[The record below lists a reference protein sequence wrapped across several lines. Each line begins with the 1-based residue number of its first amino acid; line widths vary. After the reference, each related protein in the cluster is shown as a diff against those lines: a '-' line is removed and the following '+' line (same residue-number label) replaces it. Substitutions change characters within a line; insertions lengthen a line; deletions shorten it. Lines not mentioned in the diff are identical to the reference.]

1 MDRIIYT
8 TMTGAN
14 AAAHRQSVLANN
26 LANASTNG
34 FRAEMSTFR
43 SVPMQGDGSTTRVF
57 ALEAT
62 SGYLNTAG
70 PAKTTGRSL
79 DAMAMGNAWFA
90 VQGLD
95 GLEAYT
101 RAGSFNV
108 SAAGQLVTPS
118 GLPVL
123 SDGGAPIDIPQGAEV
138 TLGADGTI
146 TAKAAGQPPAAV
158 GRLKLASPRRK
169 TRSSVATTGC
179 FAPPRVSPCPTMQQR
194 ACSAVRSKAQR
205 EPGGEH
211 GGHDRRL
218 APVRTTDA
226 ASANGRN
233 QRQISRP
240 AAQPQRLTAG
250 LTPTLNRLQENAMFT
265 ALYTAKSG
273 MTVQQTN
280 IDLHSHNLSNVSTT
294 GFKRNFANVEDLAYQ
309 NYRQVGAAATE
320 QNQLPTGLHMGLGA
334 RTVSIGLQLRAG
346 QPAGVQEQPGR
357 GHQRQRLL

>member
-158 GRLKLASPRRK
+158 GRLKLASPTAEDPLKRGDDGLFR
-169 TRSSVATTGC
+169 TASG
-179 FAPPRVSPCPTMQQR
+179 
-194 ACSAVRSKAQR
+194 
-205 EPGGEH
+205 EPM
-211 GGHDRRL
+211 
-218 APVRTTDA
+218 PNDA
-226 ASANGRN
+226 AARMLSGALEGSNVNPVESMVGMIAAS
-233 QRQISRP
+233 RQFEQQMRLLQTAETNDKS
-240 AAQPQRLTAG
+240 AAQL
-250 LTPTLNRLQENAMFT
+250 LSLN
-265 ALYTAKSG
+265 G
-273 MTVQQTN
+273 
-280 IDLHSHNLSNVSTT
+280 
-294 GFKRNFANVEDLAYQ
+294 
-309 NYRQVGAAATE
+309 
-320 QNQLPTGLHMGLGA
+320 
-334 RTVSIGLQLRAG
+334 
-346 QPAGVQEQPGR
+346 
-357 GHQRQRLL
+357 